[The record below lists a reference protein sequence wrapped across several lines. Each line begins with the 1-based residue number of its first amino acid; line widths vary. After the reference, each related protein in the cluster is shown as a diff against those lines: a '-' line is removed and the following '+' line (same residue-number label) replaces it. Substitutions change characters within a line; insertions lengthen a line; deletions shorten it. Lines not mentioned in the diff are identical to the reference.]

1 MLRALGIDPRL
12 LDDATPV
19 LGAGCAEC
27 GGTGY
32 RGRTGVFE
40 MIVVDQELRHVLL
53 SNPSEQAIGAATAGM
68 PTLQD
73 AAVAKALDGLTT
85 FDEVVRVSPRV

>member
-1 MLRALGIDPRL
+1 
-12 LDDATPV
+12 
-19 LGAGCAEC
+19 
-27 GGTGY
+27 
-32 RGRTGVFE
+32 
-40 MIVVDQELRHVLL
+40 
-53 SNPSEQAIGAATAGM
+53 M